1 MKKENLN
8 YIITNLTDKDRTLFL
23 EELGQYYVDLL
34 MGKIDIIPENFWNE
48 WLDVAEFESDKES
61 LKEIRESI
69 LEYEKFDAN
78 PTDKEVLTWEEI
90 CRITDLNR

>member
-8 YIITNLTDKDRTLFL
+8 YIITNLTDKDRALFL

-34 MGKIDIIPENFWNE
+34 MGKIENIPENFWNE

-61 LKEIRESI
+61 LQDIRESI
-69 LEYEKFDAN
+69 TKNERLDGDPAN
-78 PTDKEVLTWEEI
+78 SEVLTWEEI
-90 CRITDLNR
+90 CRITDSNR